1 MSRRRFIAL
10 SVFVDALAC
19 NAAVAVAFLV
29 RAYMTAFLPLDAI
42 TNANVDSYLTLA
54 PAITVAF
61 LLAAYVSGLYDA
73 ERVEGFWTVIRGS
86 AAASTLAL
94 LLTLG
99 GLQLSGRAFDAFP
112 RLVILFA
119 WPLQMLMLVGWRTSV
134 TRFTPVRW
142 PEQKVLIVGTGP
154 LAVEL
159 AAHLEA
165 RAKWGY
171 RVVGL
176 VSRDEDGRR
185 GVSTAEGAP
194 PLVGTVHDLT
204 RLVRDESVDRV
215 IVASPVALRELV
227 EDITLNGETDVRVDV
242 VPELYEIFIG
252 EVDSIVADIPLME
265 ITRRSAQWYTGA
277 KRLFDIVGSLVL
289 LILLSPVLLIAW
301 LAILVTM
308 GRPALFVQERL
319 GRDMRPFGVFK
330 FRTMVR
336 DAEAECG
343 PVLAGEE
350 DPRITPLGR
359 VLRTYRID
367 ELPQLVNI
375 AKGEMSFVGPR
386 PERAFFVERFLEE
399 IPGYRERFRIKPG
412 ATGLAQVSGGYATTP
427 ERKLKYDLIYMYH
440 QSLLMDVRIVADT
453 VRVVLTGR
461 GAR

>member
-1 MSRRRFIAL
+1 MSRSRFVIV
-10 SVFVDALAC
+10 SVLFDAVAY
-19 NAAVAVAFLV
+19 NAAVL
-29 RAYMTAFLPLDAI
+29 
-42 TNANVDSYLTLA
+42 
-54 PAITVAF
+54 VAF
-61 LLAAYVSGLYDA
+61 LLRFGFTIPAFNEAPFLVLAPYLTAVFLAAAYVYGLYDP
-73 ERVEGFWTVIRGS
+73 ERVEGLWQVVRG
-86 AAASTLAL
+86 AASASTLSL

-99 GLQLSGRAFDAFP
+99 ILQLSGRAFDAFP
-112 RLVILFA
+112 RLVILIA
-119 WPLQMLMLVGWRTSV
+119 WPLQMMLLVGWRALSTRV
-134 TRFTPVRW
+134 TPIRW
-142 PEQKVLIVGTGP
+142 PEQRVLIVGTGA

-159 AAHLEA
+159 AGELGR

-176 VSRDEDGRR
+176 VSRDEDTAR
-185 GVSTAEGAP
+185 GAAPLAGAP
-194 PLVGTVHDLT
+194 PIVGTVHAL
-204 RLVRDESVDRV
+204 RALVREHAVDRV
-215 IVASPVALRELV
+215 IVASPMALRELV
-227 EDITLNGETDVRVDV
+227 EDITLSGESDVRVDV

-265 ITRRSAQWYTGA
+265 ITNRSPQWYVSA
-277 KRLFDIVGSLVL
+277 KRLIDLLGALVL
-289 LILLSPVLLIAW
+289 LVLLSPVLL
-301 LAILVTM
+301 LAAISVLVAM
-308 GRPALFVQERL
+308 GRPVFFSQERV
-319 GRDMRPFGVFK
+319 GKDMKPFSVHK

-336 DAEAECG
+336 DAEAATG

-359 VLRTYRID
+359 FFRRFRID

-375 AKGEMSFVGPR
+375 VMGEMSFVGPR
-386 PERAFFVERFLEE
+386 PERAFFVDDFVRA

-440 QSLLMDVRIVADT
+440 QNLLMDVRIVVDT